1 MDRQKTRGQWWLL
14 SVLCLATLV
23 VSLDIT
29 ILNVAL
35 PTISDSLHADTA
47 ELQWIVD
54 SYSLAFAGAMLPAG
68 LLGDRYGRKRVLLV
82 GLGIFAVASVW
93 SALADSTGALIAAR
107 TLMGGGAAIV
117 MPLTLAFVAA
127 TFSGEDRPKAIAVIT
142 AAIAGGLP
150 LGPIVGGFLL
160 EHFYWGSVFW
170 INVPVVAVAVAAGL
184 VLLRESRNPAARRL
198 DVPGALLAVAGI
210 VAVIYGFIS
219 APEVGWG
226 SPRTVGLLAGSVVLF
241 VAFVLWERRTQDKLV
256 DPALFRNARFTWG
269 TMAAVAVSVALFG
282 VLFVVPQFLQAVHG
296 HDAFGTGL
304 RLVPLMGGLLVAGG
318 VAGPVDKLIGT
329 KITVLLGLLVLAAGL
344 VVLAQVTADSGYG
357 AVATGLTLCGIG
369 IGAAMAPAMD
379 AVTAEVGDEAGAGA
393 AVTNTLR
400 QVGGALAVA
409 VLGSVMSG
417 VYTDR
422 LGGALTGVPDEAAEA
437 ARESVMGAVAVA
449 DGLGAQGAPLREA
462 AGAAFAD
469 AMGTVMLSCAGV
481 VLAGA
486 LLCLLFLPA
495 RASGASATLV
505 TADSPAVAG

>member
-1 MDRQKTRGQWWLL
+1 MEDRGSARQWWMLG
-14 SVLCLATLV
+14 VLCLATLV

-47 ELQWIVD
+47 HLQWIVD

-68 LLGDRYGRKRVLLV
+68 LLGDRYGRKRVLLA
-82 GLGIFAVASVW
+82 GLVVFLVASAW
-93 SALADSTGALIAAR
+93 SALAGSTGSLIAAR

-127 TFSGEDRPKAIAVIT
+127 TFTDADRPKAIAVIT

-170 INVPVVAVAVAAGL
+170 INVPVVAVAVVAGA
-184 VLLRESRNPAARRL
+184 VLLGESVNPAAPKL
-198 DVPGALLAVAGI
+198 DAVGAVLVVAAV
-210 VAVIYGFIS
+210 VALVYGFIS

-226 SPRTVGLLAGSVVLF
+226 SARTVGLLAGSVLLLVLF
-241 VAFVLWERRTQDKLV
+241 LLWERRVTDRLV
-256 DPALFRNARFTWG
+256 DPGLFRNARFTWG

-282 VLFVVPQFLQAVHG
+282 ILFVVPQFLQAVQG
-296 HDAFGTGL
+296 NDAFGTGL

-318 VAGPVDKLIGT
+318 VAGPLDKLIGT
-329 KITVLLGLLVLAAGL
+329 KLAVAGGLVVIAVGL
-344 VVLAQVTADSGYG
+344 VVLSRATPGTGYG
-357 AVATGLTLCGIG
+357 TVAAGLGLAGLG
-369 IGAAMAPAMD
+369 VGAAMAPAMD

-409 VLGSVMSG
+409 VLGSAMSA
-417 VYTDR
+417 VYTHR
-422 LGGALTGVPDEAAEA
+422 LGPSLAALPGPVADA
-437 ARESVMGAVAVA
+437 ARESVMAAAAVA
-449 DGLGAQGAPLREA
+449 DGLGGPGAGLRAA
-462 AGAAFAD
+462 AGSAFAD
-469 AMGTVMLSCAGV
+469 AMSMVMLSCAGV
-481 VLAGA
+481 VLLGA
-486 LLCLLFLPA
+486 VLCLCFLPA
-495 RASGASATLV
+495 RAGGAPSGAAAGQPV
-505 TADSPAVAG
+505 PA

>member
-1 MDRQKTRGQWWLL
+1 MDRQRSGGQWWLL
-14 SVLCLATLV
+14 AVLCLATLV

-35 PTISDSLHADTA
+35 PTISESLHATTA

-68 LLGDRYGRKRVLLV
+68 LFGDRYGRKRVLLG

-107 TLMGGGAAIV
+107 TLMGAGAAIV
-117 MPLTLAFVAA
+117 MPLTLAFVAS
-127 TFSGEDRPKAIAVIT
+127 TFSAADRPKAIAVIT

-170 INVPVVAVAVAAGL
+170 INVPVVAIAVAAGV
-184 VLLRESRNPAARRL
+184 VLLRESRNPAAARL
-198 DVPGALLAVAGI
+198 DVPGALLAVGGI
-210 VAVIYGFIS
+210 VALIYGFIS
-219 APEVGWG
+219 APEVGW
-226 SPRTVGLLAGSVVLF
+226 SSVRTVVLLVGSVVLF
-241 VAFVLWERRTQDKLV
+241 AAFVLWERRAADKLV

-296 HDAFGTGL
+296 HDALGTGL

-329 KITVLLGLLVLAAGL
+329 KITVLIGLLVLAVGL
-344 VVLAQVTADSGYG
+344 VVLSQVTADGGYG
-357 AVATGLTLCGIG
+357 PMATGLTLCGVG
-369 IGAAMAPAMD
+369 IGGAMAPAMD

-400 QVGGALAVA
+400 QIGGALAVA
-409 VLGSVMSG
+409 VLGSVMSA
-417 VYTDR
+417 VYSGG
-422 LGGALTGVPDEAAEA
+422 LGDALLGLPAPAADA
-437 ARESVMGAVAVA
+437 ARESVMGAAVVA
-449 DGLGAQGAPLREA
+449 DGMGPQGAPLRAA

-469 AMGTVMLSCAGV
+469 AMSTVMLSCAGV
-481 VLAGA
+481 VLLGA
-486 LLCLLFLPA
+486 ALCLLFLPA
-495 RASGASATLV
+495 RASGAVASL
-505 TADSPAVAG
+505 AVADRPVIAG